1 MDFYAFRKLMP
12 NKGRK
17 LYKSLLVMK
26 LTTILII
33 VACIG
38 AHAAALSQKINLDA
52 KNVSIEEVFNVIKKQ
67 TGYHFFY
74 EKNVLNDLPKVSVH
88 AVNEDIAS
96 VLKDCFK
103 TLPISFYI
111 SDNTIGIK
119 RKVIAPAQKLS
130 PVIVLPE
137 QTVIKGTVTD
147 SLGKPL
153 TGVSVYLK
161 GTKIGTTTNNL
172 GHYSLAFSAQ
182 NAILV
187 FAYIGYET
195 QQIPVDNNATLN
207 IILKQQGNDLEQMV
221 VVGYGSQKKESVVAA
236 ISQTT
241 GAVLERAGGVSS
253 IGAALTGNVPGLI
266 TTSSTGLPGEEDP
279 NIVIRGNNSWNNSS
293 PLILVDGVERPMNSV
308 DINSVATVTVLK
320 DASATAVFGSRG
332 ANGVILIT
340 TKRGQLGKA
349 AISAKVNTIMKQPS
363 KLPQKYD
370 SYNTLKLR
378 NQVIEN
384 ELNVTPDSW
393 NKYLP
398 QAILDKYRNPVNEQ
412 DKERYPNVDWND
424 VLFKDYTMSQNASV
438 DISGGTKFVKYF
450 ANVDYL
456 HEGDI
461 FKVYDNGRGYKPGFG
476 FNRINVRSNLDFQ
489 LTPTTI
495 FKTNLS
501 GSYGVQKTP
510 WNFSQSDYVTGL
522 TLWLSAYSTPPDAFL
537 PIYPDGSWGFSLPNS
552 GLANSALNISVGG
565 IQQITTAR
573 MTTDFILDQDLRMI
587 TKGLKVSGTVS
598 LDNTFIENNRG
609 INDLYNGV
617 QMKYVDPETGAVTYK
632 QAYDGVTDFDFQQG
646 INWSTS
652 AGNVGSNYR
661 RIFYQLQLNYSRTF
675 ARDHYF
681 TAMGLMNRNQYATG
695 SEVPHSREDWVFR
708 TTYSYKNKYTI
719 EYNGAYNGSEQFAK
733 GNRFAYFS
741 SGGVNWVVSK
751 EKFMQSLDFIDVFKI
766 RASIGQTGN
775 DNINNLRWL
784 YLDQWAHT
792 GNALLGTSGVDA
804 EPSTYTWYSLTSL
817 GNAKIQWE
825 QSFKSNIGV
834 DFELFHG
841 LLKGKFDYFEDKRT
855 KIFIAGSNRSVPSY
869 FGFSAPAANLGKVN
883 AKGYEFELH
892 LNKSFNDAFRVY
904 IDFNMS
910 HTVNKVI
917 EEDDAELLPDY
928 QKKAG
933 KSVGQAYSYVSA
945 GYYNTWDE
953 LYESTPY
960 NTNDVNKLPG
970 DYNIIDYNADGVID
984 QNDNIPYGYTGW
996 PQNTYN
1002 TTVGFDWKGFS
1013 AFVQF
1018 YGVTNVTRQVVFGSL
1033 VGQVDIAYEEGS
1045 YWSKAASAGTVPLPR
1060 WLSTPPDY
1068 YRADQYM
1075 FDGSYLRLKN
1085 AEIAYTFGKTWNFI
1099 KKAGLENIRVYLNG
1113 DNLLLWTKM
1122 PDDRESNFAGSGWAS
1137 QGAYPTLKRYNLG
1150 FNITF

>member
-1 MDFYAFRKLMP
+1 MDFNAFRKLMP
-12 NKGRK
+12 KTGRE

-26 LTTILII
+26 LITILIL

-38 AHAAALSQKINLDA
+38 AHGAALSQKINLDA
-52 KNVSIEEVFNVIKKQ
+52 RNIPLEDVFKVIKMQ

-74 EKNVLNDLPKVSVH
+74 EKEVLNGLPKVTVH
-88 AVNEDIAS
+88 AENANIND
-96 VLKDCFK
+96 VLTNCFK
-103 TLPISFYI
+103 NLPISFYI
-111 SDNTIGIK
+111 SENTIGIK
-119 RKVIAPAQKLS
+119 RKKMDEVPPTEIKVAQQVKVS
-130 PVIVLPE
+130 GKVA
-137 QTVIKGTVTD
+137 D
-147 SLGKPL
+147 SLGNPL
-153 TGVSVYLK
+153 PGVSVYLK
-161 GTKIGTTTNNL
+161 GTKIGTTTDQN
-172 GHYSLAFSAQ
+172 GHYSLSFPEQKAV
-182 NAILV
+182 IV
-187 FAYIGYET
+187 FAFIGYET
-195 QQIPVDNNATLN
+195 TEINFGDEE
-207 IILKQQGNDLEQMV
+207 IINVTLKQQVSDLEQMV
-221 VVGYGSQKKESVVAA
+221 VIGYGSQKKESVVAA

-241 GAVLERAGGVSS
+241 GEVLERAGGVSS

-279 NIVIRGNNSWNNSS
+279 QIVIRGTNSWNNTS

-308 DINSVATVTVLK
+308 DINSVATVSVLK

-340 TKRGQLGKA
+340 TKRGQLGRA
-349 AISAKVNTIMKQPS
+349 SISARVNTIIKQPS

-370 SYNTLKLR
+370 SYNTLALR

-384 ELNVTPDSW
+384 ELNVDPDSW
-393 NKYLP
+393 NQYLP
-398 QAILDKYRNPVNEQ
+398 EEILEKYKNPSNEEER
-412 DKERYPNVDWND
+412 ERYPNVDWNK
-424 VLFKDYTMSQNASV
+424 VLFKDYTMSHNASV

-489 LTPTTI
+489 LTPSTV

-537 PIYPDGSWGFSLPNS
+537 PIYPDGSWGYSLVNS
-552 GLANSALNISVGG
+552 NLANSALNLSVGG
-565 IQQITTAR
+565 IQQVTTAR
-573 MTTDFILDQDLRMI
+573 MTTDFILDQDLGMLV
-587 TKGLKVSGTVS
+587 KGLKLSGTVS
-598 LDNTFIENNRG
+598 LDNTFVENNRG
-609 INDLYNGV
+609 VNDLYNGV

-632 QAYDGVTDFDFQQG
+632 QAYDGVTNFDFQEG

-661 RIFYQLQLNYSRTF
+661 RIFYQLQLNYAKTI
-675 ARDHYF
+675 AGNHYI

-708 TTYSYKNKYTI
+708 TTYSYKNKYTV

-741 SGGVNWVVSK
+741 SGGVNWVVSR
-751 EKFMQSLDFIDVFKI
+751 ENFMKSVNFVDVLKV
-766 RASIGQTGN
+766 RASVGQTGN

-784 YLDQWAHT
+784 YLNQWAHS

-804 EPSTYTWYSLTSL
+804 EQSSYTWYTLTSL
-817 GNAKIQWE
+817 GNEKIQWE
-825 QSFKSNIGV
+825 ESFKSNIGV
-834 DFELFHG
+834 DFELFRG
-841 LLKGKFDYFEDKRT
+841 LLKGKFDYFEDKRS
-855 KIFIAGSNRSVPSY
+855 KIFIAGTNRSVPSY

-892 LNKSFNDAFRVY
+892 LNKNLSDALRVY
-904 IDFNMS
+904 VDFNMT
-910 HTVNKVI
+910 HTQNKVI
-917 EEDDAELLPDY
+917 DEDDAELLPEY

-933 KSVGQAYSYVSA
+933 KSVGQAYSYVSS

-953 LYESTPY
+953 LYGSTQY
-960 NTNDVNKLPG
+960 NTNDNNKLPG
-970 DYNIIDYNADGVID
+970 NYNIIDYNGDGVID
-984 QNDNIPYGYTGW
+984 QDDNIPYGYTGW

-1002 TTVGFDWKGFS
+1002 TTIGFDWKGFS

-1018 YGVTNVTRQVVFGSL
+1018 YGVTNVTRQVVFSTFS
-1033 VGQVDIAYEEGS
+1033 GQVDIAYDEGD
-1045 YWSKAASAGTVPLPR
+1045 YWSKSASSGTVPLPR

-1075 FDGSYLRLKN
+1075 YDGSYLRLKN
-1085 AEIAYTFGKTWNFI
+1085 AEIAYTFGKNWRFI

-1113 DNLLLWTKM
+1113 DNLFLWTKM
-1122 PDDRESNFAGSGWAS
+1122 PDDRESNYAGSGWAS